1 MRLSDSCR
9 QEAEGEVGSEHGS
22 RQVGVVIILA
32 KEGKRTD
39 KAKQLKQD
47 HLGMNLA
54 PMFNHSFQINR
65 SSRSIDH

>member
-32 KEGKRTD
+32 KQRKGRD
-39 KAKQLKQD
+39 KAKELKRD
-47 HLGMNLA
+47 HIGMSIA

-65 SSRSIDH
+65 SFRSIDH